1 MANFFTDGYRILT
14 VYSSVQ
20 FIAEVLFIRVT
31 SDEFCNGK
39 SPRPLCISVFPLHT
53 DCINKQM
60 KTNETNEIL
69 LFCVTPLKWLN

>member
-1 MANFFTDGYRILT
+1 MANFFTDGYSILT

-39 SPRPLCISVFPLHT
+39 SHGRYA
-53 DCINKQM
+53 
-60 KTNETNEIL
+60 
-69 LFCVTPLKWLN
+69 